1 MTKQMRATIIR
12 LWQSA
17 QSGNQY
23 RVAVCEQMQSSMFNS
38 HLQLD
43 TLNAGPSTPP
53 YDLLRQRALIHQL
66 HATHRIRR
74 PLVAW
79 SRAHVPSRR
88 CVDIPVHL
96 MFVRQSIHCTSR
108 RRSESAEEKES
119 VAGRFQIDSRRTTD
133 SLEPICQILMSDL

>member
-79 SRAHVPSRR
+79 SRAHDQRKQR
-88 CVDIPVHL
+88 HL
-96 MFVRQSIHCTSR
+96 GGVSI
-108 RRSESAEEKES
+108 
-119 VAGRFQIDSRRTTD
+119 FLFI
-133 SLEPICQILMSDL
+133 